1 MGGASLA
8 EQLLAAS
15 ASQLQL
21 DPFPQHVRDLLR
33 ATVMERE
40 IRREKPPKIKDH
52 QTARSTMLNI
62 QDQRRPVKANEL
74 GLGLPRAAAHQRKL
88 RHSQEDQE
96 ARKQRRLDPA
106 QQAARLERA
115 EVRAARVKALK
126 RRAKMERRPK
136 SPTMMFLA
144 RAIPRR
150 SRRKLSNT
158 IRNSSKAM
166 TELLQLQRTRL
177 TRSSGRGKEDLLIM
191 SRNTFVGYDGCN
203 FLFSSIVAFGG
214 GAKAG
219 RAFLCQSLFIRKP
232 ILHPIPF
239 CYFN

>member
-1 MGGASLA
+1 MGRSV
-8 EQLLAAS
+8 LLYNSSTILTMPLLRPYAAFSSFTRRAAPRSIRQS
-15 ASQLQL
+15 AAAR
-21 DPFPQHVRDLLR
+21 PIPQHVRDLLR

-62 QDQRRPVKANEL
+62 QDQHRPVKAREL
-74 GLGLPRAAAHQRKL
+74 ELDLPRAVAHQRKL

-96 ARKQRRLDPA
+96 ARRQRKLDPA

-126 RRAKMERRPK
+126 RRAKMERHPK

-166 TELLQLQRTRL
+166 TELLQLQRIRL
-177 TRSSGRGKEDLLIM
+177 TRSSGRVKEGLLIT
-191 SRNTFVGYDGCN
+191 SRNT
-203 FLFSSIVAFGG
+203 L
-214 GAKAG
+214 
-219 RAFLCQSLFIRKP
+219 
-232 ILHPIPF
+232 
-239 CYFN
+239 

>member
-62 QDQRRPVKANEL
+62 QDQHRPVKAREL
-74 GLGLPRAAAHQRKL
+74 ELDLPRAVAHQRKL

-96 ARKQRRLDPA
+96 ARRQRKLDPA
-106 QQAARLERA
+106 QQAARSERA
-115 EVRAARVKALK
+115 ENKEFEQGHDRAPPAAEDKVDKK
-126 RRAKMERRPK
+126 
-136 SPTMMFLA
+136 FW
-144 RAIPRR
+144 
-150 SRRKLSNT
+150 
-158 IRNSSKAM
+158 
-166 TELLQLQRTRL
+166 Q
-177 TRSSGRGKEDLLIM
+177 GK
-191 SRNTFVGYDGCN
+191 
-203 FLFSSIVAFGG
+203 GG
-214 GAKAG
+214 SAD
-219 RAFLCQSLFIRKP
+219 
-232 ILHPIPF
+232 HE
-239 CYFN
+239 

>member
-1 MGGASLA
+1 MGPDQFFSTIHQQFSQCLFFVHTQHSRASLA

-62 QDQRRPVKANEL
+62 QDQHRPVKAREL
-74 GLGLPRAAAHQRKL
+74 ELDLPRAVAHQRKL

-96 ARKQRRLDPA
+96 ARRQRKLDPA

-126 RRAKMERRPK
+126 RRAK
-136 SPTMMFLA
+136 
-144 RAIPRR
+144 
-150 SRRKLSNT
+150 
-158 IRNSSKAM
+158 
-166 TELLQLQRTRL
+166 TEPLQLQRIRL
-177 TRSSGRGKEDLLIM
+177 TRSSGRVKEGLLIT
-191 SRNTFVGYDGCN
+191 SRNT
-203 FLFSSIVAFGG
+203 L
-214 GAKAG
+214 
-219 RAFLCQSLFIRKP
+219 
-232 ILHPIPF
+232 
-239 CYFN
+239 

>member
-1 MGGASLA
+1 MGDQFFSTIHQQFSQCLFFVHTQHSRASLA

-62 QDQRRPVKANEL
+62 QDQHRPVKAREL
-74 GLGLPRAAAHQRKL
+74 ELDLPRAVAHQRKL

-96 ARKQRRLDPA
+96 ARRQRKLDP

-126 RRAKMERRPK
+126 RRAKMERHPK

-166 TELLQLQRTRL
+166 TELLQLQRIRL
-177 TRSSGRGKEDLLIM
+177 TRSSGRVKEGLLIT
-191 SRNTFVGYDGCN
+191 S
-203 FLFSSIVAFGG
+203 
-214 GAKAG
+214 
-219 RAFLCQSLFIRKP
+219 
-232 ILHPIPF
+232 
-239 CYFN
+239 

>member
-1 MGGASLA
+1 MGTIHQQFSQCLFFVHTQHSRASLA

-40 IRREKPPKIKDH
+40 IRREKPP
-52 QTARSTMLNI
+52 NI
-62 QDQRRPVKANEL
+62 QDQHRPVKAREL
-74 GLGLPRAAAHQRKL
+74 ELDLPRAVAHQRKL

-96 ARKQRRLDPA
+96 ARRQRKLDPA

-126 RRAKMERRPK
+126 RRAKMERHPK

-166 TELLQLQRTRL
+166 TELLQLQRIRL
-177 TRSSGRGKEDLLIM
+177 TRSSGRVKEGLLIT
-191 SRNTFVGYDGCN
+191 SRNT
-203 FLFSSIVAFGG
+203 L
-214 GAKAG
+214 
-219 RAFLCQSLFIRKP
+219 
-232 ILHPIPF
+232 
-239 CYFN
+239 